1 MYDLYVPNTPQTHRF
16 KTCHTVH
23 FYETCKR
30 EELVGQTDVERNF
43 TSLWSLDS
51 SVKEW
56 CPTQALQR
64 WTPNDSQKRCTNP
77 NFKVRNSFARGFK
90 FMLFSWNENSELFM
104 KNKIN
109 LYIFLGHLSH
119 SGDLLL
125 WVGVRYRPSP
135 VNIFTKLLSQIW

>member
-1 MYDLYVPNTPQTHRF
+1 MYDLDVRNTPQTHRF

-64 WTPNDSQKRCTNP
+64 WTPNDSQK
-77 NFKVRNSFARGFK
+77 
-90 FMLFSWNENSELFM
+90 SWT
-104 KNKIN
+104 
-109 LYIFLGHLSH
+109 YC
-119 SGDLLL
+119 
-125 WVGVRYRPSP
+125 WVRYKSRFGQGCLRYPTPIRP
-135 VNIFTKLLSQIW
+135 